1 MSEIRR
7 AAQIRSVIMNYEAL
21 QMEIVPLAT
30 LTAAGT
36 SAATGPSTTT
46 GGRTPVPSDRP
57 Y

>member
-1 MSEIRR
+1 
-7 AAQIRSVIMNYEAL
+7 MNYEAL

-36 SAATGPSTTT
+36 SAATG
-46 GGRTPVPSDRP
+46 GRTPVPGNRP